1 MRISDW
7 SSDVCSSDLEQ
18 PFIVVSQSGKS
29 PDLLA
34 SAEVAREAGAIVIAI
49 VNDENSPLVRLADI
63 VMPLRAGPERSV
75 AETKS
80 FIATL
85 AAFAQIMSEC
95 IDRQAFEPA
104 ISALTDQL
112 SHAWDA
118 HWEEELAPF
127 TQPRHHLFLGSATS
141 Y

>member
-1 MRISDW
+1 MEHMA
-7 SSDVCSSDLEQ
+7 EQ

-75 AETKS
+75 AATKS

-95 IDRQAFEPA
+95 IDRQER
-104 ISALTDQL
+104 S
-112 SHAWDA
+112 
-118 HWEEELAPF
+118 EEQQTEL
-127 TQPRHHLFLGSATS
+127 HSL
-141 Y
+141 